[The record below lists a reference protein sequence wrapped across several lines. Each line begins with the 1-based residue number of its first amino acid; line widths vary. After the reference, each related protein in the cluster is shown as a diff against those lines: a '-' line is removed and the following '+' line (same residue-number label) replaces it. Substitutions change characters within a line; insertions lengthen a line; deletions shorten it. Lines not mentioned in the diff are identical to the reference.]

1 MTTSFLAKVQSKSL
15 LLGAFISLNTPYAAQ
30 IMARCGFD
38 WLLIDMEHSPLS
50 AHAANDMV
58 HATIAAS
65 LGTCVPVIRVP
76 SQGVEWIKW
85 ALDSGCS
92 AIIVPM
98 VNNKAEVDLVVKYAR
113 YPPLGQRS
121 SGPFRTPYADLSET
135 SNSFARYRREVA
147 EGVAIL
153 AMIESVEGVENAE
166 AIMSTQ
172 GVSGVFIGPV
182 DLRSSMEFDGSDGD
196 EEVYLSAL
204 RKILAI
210 AKGLGIPVGILGSQE
225 NLERQVQMGFDFFL
239 LAGDAGLLAKGA
251 EVVLEKAR
259 KTLTGVGGSGLVG

>member
-1 MTTSFLAKVQSKSL
+1 MTTSFLAKVKSKTP

-30 IMARCGFD
+30 IMARGGFD

-50 AHAANDMV
+50 AHAATDMV
-58 HATIAAS
+58 HATITAS
-65 LGTCVPVIRVP
+65 MGSCVPVIRVP
-76 SQGVEWIKW
+76 SHGVEWIKW

-98 VNNKAEVDLVVKYAR
+98 VNNKAEVDVIVKYAC

-135 SNSFARYRREVA
+135 SNSFARYRKEVA
-147 EGVAIL
+147 KGVAVL
-153 AMIESVEGVENAE
+153 VMIESVEGVENAE

-182 DLRSSMEFDGSDGD
+182 DLRASMGLEGSDGD
-196 EEVYLSAL
+196 EEIYLTAL
-204 RKILAI
+204 TTVLSISKR
-210 AKGLGIPVGILGSQE
+210 LGIPVGILG
-225 NLERQVQMGFDFFL
+225 
-239 LAGDAGLLAKGA
+239 AKIN
-251 EVVLEKAR
+251 
-259 KTLTGVGGSGLVG
+259 